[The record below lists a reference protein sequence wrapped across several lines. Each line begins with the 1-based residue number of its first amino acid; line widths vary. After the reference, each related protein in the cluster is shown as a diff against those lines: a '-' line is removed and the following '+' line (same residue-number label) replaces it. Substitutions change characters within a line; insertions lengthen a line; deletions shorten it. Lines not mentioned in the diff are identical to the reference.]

1 MYFEN
6 EISEA
11 ELSNANNGKNYTK
24 VVLKATEEE
33 RKKMREQMNR
43 QKKKNIQQFLNDVDE
58 KKGTFIHQKKRI
70 FKEDNSRMQMGNG
83 AHS

>member
-43 QKKKNIQQFLNDVDE
+43 
-58 KKGTFIHQKKRI
+58 
-70 FKEDNSRMQMGNG
+70 
-83 AHS
+83 